1 MTISKVDVMTTIAIH
16 VHVVRN
22 AGREVPHF
30 LKQEL
35 QVLYTH
41 SGSSLAIITYNLIGS
56 YYMYIA

>member
-1 MTISKVDVMTTIAIH
+1 MTTIAIH